1 VETSDYSPLP
11 AGAQPAAIDGFMR
24 AWLRIV
30 GGAIVAVAGVALCG
44 WFFRMPV
51 LVSVVPGGAPMVVNT
66 AVCFLMLAA
75 GLLAWSWERPRWAC
89 WPWLG
94 VLLIAAAVLVENLAE
109 IPLGLDEI
117 FWKHDLAV
125 PMSVPGRM
133 SPNAAVCFVC
143 TGLALMGA
151 VMIGWRRWFVLI
163 PAGVTL
169 CLALLALLG
178 YASGLSAAHSW
189 GAYTGMALPTAIL
202 FLALGVTAIEAVARF
217 HRGMGFNSPPALFT
231 VALVLLV
238 ACGRMSHVMNAEVGV
253 ANREVV
259 TAFGFREAMH
269 RHLLALTRMQ
279 SSDRAY
285 GLTGD
290 EHYAGRHGIYVSELR
305 AAMAAMEWHAEK
317 NPSRRGKIERL
328 RELTDQRIEESAAI
342 MRARR
347 AGDTAEQQRL
357 MQPTA
362 RLVTALA
369 AEMEAEED
377 VFLKERED
385 AMRRIERN
393 AGLVLAAGV
402 LVGALLLAAAFYLVH
417 RARRA
422 LQLSHMA
429 LERRVNE
436 RTADLQRSEESLRF
450 LADTMPQMVWTTRP
464 DGVVETFN
472 RGWHEYTGM
481 TLEESL
487 ENWVKAMHADDVKA
501 FTSEWIEALKVGR
514 DARGEY
520 RLRRAA
526 DGLFRWHLW
535 RARPQR
541 DRQGRLMRWV
551 GTSTDIHDQK
561 AASQALE
568 RAVETRTAEL
578 GAATR
583 LLEEANRLQRAVLD
597 GTVFSVVATDA
608 EGTIQIFNSGAEH
621 MLGWKREELVG
632 RETPQV
638 IHDASEIA
646 ARAAELS
653 RELGRTI
660 EPGFEAFVART
671 RLGEVD
677 EREWTYVRKDGGR
690 VPVQLSVTAL
700 RDEAGTITGFMGI
713 GHDLTRS
720 RAAEL
725 ALRDSEERFRQS
737 FQFAGIGMALVGL
750 DGRWLQVNPAVCQ
763 ILGYAAEELFTKTFQ
778 DITHP
783 DDLRND
789 LALLRQLVVGE
800 RSFYQMEKRY
810 IHRDGRVVWG
820 RLTVTLVRQ
829 ASGTPVHFVSQIED
843 IGGRKELEENL
854 ARARDE
860 AVAAAR
866 LKSEFLANM
875 SHEIRTPMNGV
886 LGMTRLLMET
896 KLGQEQRRM
905 GQVVLSSAEN
915 LLTIIDDI
923 LDFSKIEAGKMR
935 IDPHG
940 FDLVKLVRET
950 TELLSAQAKAKGV
963 ELVCETGPEK
973 SCGLAGD
980 SGRIRQVLTNLLG
993 NALKF
998 TAQGR
1003 VEVVL
1008 RLGAEIGGHRRFSL
1022 TVSDTGIGMSP
1033 EVQARLFQPF
1043 MQAEPGG
1050 RKYGGTGL
1058 GLAICRQLVEL
1069 MGGRIGSESG
1079 EGAGSRFWFHLELPV
1094 WNPEKEPAGRAVK
1107 VPGGPGGLRLL
1118 VAEDN
1123 AANQLVARLTLEKM
1137 GHEVVI
1143 ANNGREALEKL
1154 AAERFDAV
1162 LMDCQMPEVDGYEA
1176 TQRLRAGEVPGAD
1189 KAVPVIALTAY
1200 ALPGDRA
1207 RCLAAGMNEYVTK
1220 PLSAEQ
1226 LRQALARCGIDP
1238 GKTRTTPPMAVGTTP
1253 PMRVEVRPVL
1263 FEEQLAR
1270 LAALKSPDG
1279 TPLTAHLFTML
1290 AGEMPGRLAAMAAAL
1305 EEHDAETLGRVAHT
1319 LAGSCAN
1326 LGASALEAVARE
1338 LENEVRRGGWTEAP
1352 GCLTRIGNEWE
1363 RLRAELASRFPQSF
1377 P

>member
-1 VETSDYSPLP
+1 MDEFL
-11 AGAQPAAIDGFMR
+11 R
-24 AWLRIV
+24 AWVRV
-30 GGAIVAVAGVALCG
+30 AGGVIAAVAVSVLCG
-44 WFFRMPV
+44 WGFRVPL
-51 LVSVVPGGAPMVVNT
+51 LVSIMPGGAPMVVNT
-66 AVCFLMLAA
+66 AVCFLLMAA
-75 GLLAWSWERPRWAC
+75 GLLAWSWDQSRWAC
-89 WPWLG
+89 WLWLMTG
-94 VLLIAAAVLVENLAE
+94 LISVAVLVENLAGVS
-109 IPLGLDEI
+109 LGLDEF
-117 FWKHDLAV
+117 FWKQDLAV
-125 PMSVPGRM
+125 PTSAPGRM
-133 SPNAAVCFVC
+133 SLNAAVCFLC
-143 TGLALMGA
+143 TALALLGTVLFA
-151 VMIGWRRWFVLI
+151 RKRWLVLV

-169 CLALLALLG
+169 CLALLTLLG
-178 YASGLSAAHSW
+178 YASGLRAAHSW
-189 GAYTGMALPTAIL
+189 GAYTGMALPTALL
-202 FLALGVTAIEAVARF
+202 FLVLGATAIEVMARF
-217 HRGMGFNSPPALFT
+217 HRGLGFNSPPALFT

-238 ACGRMSHVMNAEVGV
+238 ACGRMSHVMNEGVG
-253 ANREVV
+253 AAGREVV
-259 TAFGFREAMH
+259 GAYEFRETLN

-285 GLTGD
+285 ALTGD
-290 EHYAGRHGIYVSELR
+290 EHYAARQVVYVSELR
-305 AAMAAMEWHAEK
+305 AAMAALEWHAER
-317 NPSRRGKIERL
+317 SEFRRGRIERL
-328 RELTDQRIEESAAI
+328 RGLTDQRIAESEAM

-347 AGDTAEQQRL
+347 AGDIAEQLRL
-357 MQPTA
+357 MQPSA

-377 VFLKERED
+377 ALLKEREG
-385 AMRRIERN
+385 AMERIERN

-402 LVGALLLAAAFYLVH
+402 VVAALLLAAAFYLVH

-436 RTADLQRSEESLRF
+436 RTAELQRSEESLRF
-450 LADTMPQMVWTTRP
+450 LADTMPQMVWTARP

-472 RGWHEYTGM
+472 RGWNEYTGM
-481 TLEESL
+481 SGEESL
-487 ENWVKAMHADDVKA
+487 ENWAGAVHADDVA
-501 FTSEWIEALKVGR
+501 GFGVEWAEALKAGR
-514 DARGEY
+514 EGRGEY
-520 RLRRAA
+520 RLRRRV
-526 DGLFRWHLW
+526 DGMMRWHLW

-541 DRQGRLMRWV
+541 DRLGKVVRWV

-568 RAVETRTAEL
+568 RAVGERTAEL
-578 GAATR
+578 AAAKVQ
-583 LLEEANRLQRAVLD
+583 LEESNRLQRAVLD
-597 GTVFSVVATDA
+597 GTVLNVVAANT
-608 EGTIQIFNSGAEH
+608 EGVIQIFNSGAER
-621 MLGWKREELVG
+621 MTGWKREELVG

-638 IHDASEIA
+638 FHDPQEVAV
-646 ARAAELS
+646 RAAELS
-653 RELGRTI
+653 LELGRVI
-660 EPGFEAFVART
+660 EPGFEVFVARA

-690 VPVQLSVTAL
+690 LPVMLTVTAL
-700 RDEAGTITGFMGI
+700 RDQAGTITGFMGI

-720 RAAEL
+720 KAAES

-763 ILGYAAEELFTKTFQ
+763 ILGYSPEELFRKTFH
-778 DITHP
+778 DITHR
-783 DDLRND
+783 DDLEND
-789 LALLRQLVVGE
+789 LTLLRQLVAGE

-810 IHRDGRVVWG
+810 LHRDGRIVWG

-829 ASGTPVHFVSQIED
+829 ADGAPVHFVSQIED

-886 LGMTRLLMET
+886 LGMARLLMET
-896 KLGQEQRRM
+896 RLGQEQKRM

-950 TELLSAQAKAKGV
+950 SELLAAQAQAKGV
-963 ELVCETGPEK
+963 ALVCETGVEK
-973 SCGLAGD
+973 TCGLVGD
-980 SGRIRQVLTNLLG
+980 SGRIRQVLTNLTG

-998 TAQGR
+998 TEQGR
-1003 VEVVL
+1003 VEIML
-1008 RLGAEIGGHRRFSL
+1008 RIGDEEGGERRISI
-1022 TVSDTGIGMSP
+1022 TVSDTGIGISP

-1043 MQAEPGG
+1043 MQAEARG

-1069 MGGRIGSESG
+1069 MGGRIGCESG
-1079 EGAGSRFWFHLELPV
+1079 EGTGSRFWFHLQLPV
-1094 WNPEKEPAGRAVK
+1094 WRPEEEEMGRPVK
-1107 VPGGPGGLRLL
+1107 VARAPGGLTLL

-1123 AANQLVARLTLEKM
+1123 PANQLVARMTLERM
-1137 GHEVVI
+1137 GHQVVL
-1143 ANNGREALEKL
+1143 ASNGREALERL
-1154 AAERFDAV
+1154 AAGRFDAV
-1162 LMDCQMPEVDGYEA
+1162 LMDCQMPEMDGYEA
-1176 TQRLRAGEVPGAD
+1176 TRRLRDGLAAGAD
-1189 KAVPVIALTAY
+1189 VATPVIALTAY

-1207 RCLAAGMNEYVTK
+1207 RCLAAGMDEYVTK
-1220 PLSAEQ
+1220 PLGAEA

-1238 GKTRTTPPMAVGTTP
+1238 GKSRTAPPMGTMP
-1253 PMRVEVRPVL
+1253 PMPAGSRAVL
-1263 FEEQLAR
+1263 DEEQLGR
-1270 LAALKSPDG
+1270 LAQLKSPTG
-1279 TPLTAHLFTML
+1279 EPLTEHLFKLL

-1305 EEHDAETLGRVAHT
+1305 ESRDAELLGRLAHT
-1319 LAGSCAN
+1319 LAGSGAN
-1326 LGASALEAVARE
+1326 LGAAALEVVARE
-1338 LENEVRRGGWTEAP
+1338 IESEVKREGWAEAS
-1352 GCLTRIGNEWE
+1352 GCLTRVVNEWD
-1363 RLRAELASRFPQSF
+1363 RLRAELVRRFPQSF